1 MVVVVVVEIAHADIA
16 MIVVIALEDEY
27 MSSTF
32 TIIVYLS
39 TAKKS
44 IILQIKKKNYKKF
57 ANLYLLLYYFITIY
71 CIRS

>member
-39 TAKKS
+39 AAKKS
-44 IILQIKKKNYKKF
+44 IILQIKKKNYEKNCKLIF
-57 ANLYLLLYYFITIY
+57 IALLFYHYLLY
-71 CIRS
+71 

>member
-16 MIVVIALEDEY
+16 MIVVIALEEAY

-39 TAKKS
+39 VAKKG
-44 IILQIKKKNYKKF
+44 IILQIKKKNYKKICKLIF
-57 ANLYLLLYYFITIY
+57 IALLFYHYLLY
-71 CIRS
+71 

>member
-39 TAKKS
+39 AAKKS
-44 IILQIKKKNYKKF
+44 IFLQIKKRNHKIIYKPILIALLF
-57 ANLYLLLYYFITIY
+57 YLFLQH
-71 CIRS
+71 